1 MPGKTLHTPHTH
13 ETKGKGI
20 ELVGDAT
27 PVLPYLPA
35 SS

>member
-1 MPGKTLHTPHTH
+1 MPGKTLHTRLRMKLR
-13 ETKGKGI
+13 EKGI

-27 PVLPYLPA
+27 PVLLYLPA